1 MEISVWLVDA
11 SQTTANAWDIQK
23 DMLQP
28 QSHWFALWQ
37 LKVMLLFLGSI
48 DEILTLGPQTPWM
61 VCSYSISIRVSI

>member
-23 DMLQP
+23 DILQP

-48 DEILTLGPQTPWM
+48 DEILT
-61 VCSYSISIRVSI
+61 